1 VITLRVFTLNVMIS
15 SLEEVPVSTATTT
28 ELTPGLAV
36 RSEAKEAKTWIER
49 QLRWERTLGTLRNER
64 SETREQRAA

>member
-1 VITLRVFTLNVMIS
+1 M
-15 SLEEVPVSTATTT
+15 STATTT
-28 ELTPGLAV
+28 ELKPGLPV

-64 SETREQRAA
+64 SEARHQRAA